1 MPYIELKTN
10 VTINAKAKLQA
21 ALGELIAIIPG
32 KTVSRTMVSVSEKE
46 TLCFAGS
53 DEPCAMVMTLVN
65 PETDMDKNKE
75 YCQAVIE
82 LVKNELPIPEN
93 RIYATVAKVDTWCS
107 RK

>member
-10 VTINAKAKLQA
+10 VAIPDKLKLKKV
-21 ALGELIAIIPG
+21 LGELITIIPG
-32 KTVSRTMVSVSEKE
+32 KTVSRTMVSVIEKD

-53 DEPCAMVMTLVN
+53 DDPCAIIMTWVN
-65 PETDMDKNKE
+65 PETEMDKNKE

-82 LVKNELPIPEN
+82 FVYQELGIDE
-93 RIYATVAKVDTWCS
+93 RRVYTTVAKVDTWQS